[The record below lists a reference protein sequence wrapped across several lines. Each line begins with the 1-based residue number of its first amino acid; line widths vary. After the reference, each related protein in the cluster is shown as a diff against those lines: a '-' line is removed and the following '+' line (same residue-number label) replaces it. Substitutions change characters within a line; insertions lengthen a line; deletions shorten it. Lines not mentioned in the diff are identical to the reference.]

1 MRITLAAPW
10 TDADGNTHEA
20 DASVEV
26 SRRVGK
32 HLVWL
37 GLARAAVPAP
47 KAAQPAP
54 KASAP
59 ATGDS
64 KITGKGE

>member
-10 TDADGNTHEA
+10 TDADGNNHDA
-20 DASVEV
+20 DTPVDV

-37 GLARAAVPAP
+37 GLARAEAPAP
-47 KAAQPAP
+47 KAAKPAP